1 MRGMSGQADLVLAH
15 RARTECARLGEGV
28 SWENDCLSSQWVGWV
43 RTVRA
48 VKTALGASPW

>member
-1 MRGMSGQADLVLAH
+1 MSGQADLVLAH